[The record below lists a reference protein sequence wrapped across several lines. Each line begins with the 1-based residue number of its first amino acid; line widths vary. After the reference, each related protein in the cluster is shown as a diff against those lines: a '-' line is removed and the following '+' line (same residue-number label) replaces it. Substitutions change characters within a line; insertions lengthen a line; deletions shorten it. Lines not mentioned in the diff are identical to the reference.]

1 MAPFPLLPQQPLRV
15 AVMKLCLSRCLLCTC
30 PSIPNTFQP
39 PTGSFLRAGTVLF
52 LAVTQGLALWP
63 GAFWPLPKGRIA
75 GRGHRPAGGWMHE
88 PVQWTGL
95 LFRTRG
101 GGGGATEGEVRVSP
115 IAGGSCRS
123 QPTRPLSRPRSPC
136 PPSQV
141 ISNLLHLTPQQQT
154 TLALSLRRKEVEPDL
169 SRRLQQLPE
178 GGGGEGLRVPDLGGS
193 LSFREWKPWGPWRV
207 PKRLGKPSLGS
218 LDPPRAKGGGAE
230 GVASMSVCFRL
241 CPSVGLECPRTL
253 LSPPPSHPPFLEP

>member
-63 GAFWPLPKGRIA
+63 GAFWPLRKGRLA
-75 GRGHRPAGGWMHE
+75 GRGHGPAGGWMHE

-95 LFRTRG
+95 LFQDPRG
-101 GGGGATEGEVRVSP
+101 RGRAAAEGEVSVSST
-115 IAGGSCRS
+115 AGGSCRS

-136 PPSQV
+136 PPNQV
-141 ISNLLHLTPQQQT
+141 ISNLLPLTPQQQT

-178 GGGGEGLRVPDLGGS
+178 GGGVGVGVGGKASELQTLGGAPPS
-193 LSFREWKPWGPWRV
+193 GSGSRGGPGEFPSAWG
-207 PKRLGKPSLGS
+207 
-218 LDPPRAKGGGAE
+218 
-230 GVASMSVCFRL
+230 
-241 CPSVGLECPRTL
+241 
-253 LSPPPSHPPFLEP
+253 SPPLAVSTLHGRREEGQKGWLQ